1 MDFNLSDEQQMLRD
15 AASRFVREQYGFDAR
30 RRWAASAGW
39 SSERWAQYADMGWL
53 ALGIPEAFGG
63 LGCGFIETAI
73 VVEELGRALALEP
86 FIGCAVLAA
95 RLIETGDAPA
105 FAVRRGE
112 LLEGVAAGTLRV
124 ALAHSEAASRFE
136 LDGVSANARAEG
148 SGFVLDGVKMMVPA
162 ADAADQLIVSA
173 RVNDAGADGVALFLV
188 PRDATT
194 LHSYA
199 LIDGTRAGDVELRS
213 VFVGAE
219 ARMSAPGSGLV
230 LLEEALDRAALAQVA
245 QALGCMEAVLE
256 MTSDYL
262 KTRQQFGQPIGKF
275 QALQH
280 RMAEMFVEVQETRS
294 ILYRGIAHLEG
305 APAARRQA
313 VSAAKVMLGSAGR
326 FVGGQ
331 GIQLHG
337 GIGVTDEYPIGHYY
351 KRLLVLEKLYG
362 DSEWHLSRFIEMS
375 APRPTGTSAD
385 PPGGCGP
392 AEVHGVGLFVA
403 HGGPALGPAQQE
415 TAA

>member
-15 AASRFVREQYGFDAR
+15 AASRFVREQYAFEAR
-30 RRWAASAGW
+30 RRWVASAGW
-39 SSERWAQYADMGWL
+39 APERWAQYADMGWL
-53 ALGIPEAFGG
+53 GLSIPEVFGG
-63 LGCGFIETAI
+63 LGCAFIETAI
-73 VVEELGRALALEP
+73 VAEELGRGLALEP

-95 RLIETGDAPA
+95 RLIEKADAPA
-105 FAVRRGE
+105 FDAHRGE
-112 LLEGVAAGTLRV
+112 LLEGMAAGTRRV

-136 LDGVSANARAEG
+136 LDRVSVVARVEG

-162 ADAADQLIVSA
+162 AAAADHLIVSA
-173 RVNDAGADGVALFLV
+173 RVAGEAGEGVALFLV
-188 PRDATT
+188 PRDATL
-194 LHSYA
+194 LHAYP
-199 LIDGTRAGDVELRS
+199 LIDGTRAADVELLS

-219 ARMSAPGSGLV
+219 ARLSAPGSGLA

-245 QALGCMEAVLE
+245 EALGCMEAVLE
-256 MTSDYL
+256 MTSEYL

-294 ILYRGIAHLEG
+294 ILYRGIAHLDG
-305 APAARRQA
+305 PPAARRQA

-351 KRLLVLEKLYG
+351 KRLLALEKLYG
-362 DSEWHLSRFIEMS
+362 DSDWHLGRFIDSQRE
-375 APRPTGTSAD
+375 
-385 PPGGCGP
+385 
-392 AEVHGVGLFVA
+392 
-403 HGGPALGPAQQE
+403 
-415 TAA
+415 AA